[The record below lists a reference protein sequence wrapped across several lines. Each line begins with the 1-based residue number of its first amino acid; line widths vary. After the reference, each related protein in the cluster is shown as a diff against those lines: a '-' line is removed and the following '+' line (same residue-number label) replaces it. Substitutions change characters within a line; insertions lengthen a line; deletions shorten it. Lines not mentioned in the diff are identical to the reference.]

1 MQQEI
6 EIYELPEIEEIAFR
20 GFRGELDYPQIVNI
34 LEGSKDFDQAK
45 RVTTLEDI
53 QRSYSHLTN
62 CNPYRDMLFAEV
74 DGAAVAYCR
83 VFWQELLGGEMIY
96 WHFGTVLPDWRRR
109 GIGRVMLRWSERRL
123 TEIASV
129 HKQDAARFYQT
140 FGEDTQVGKE
150 PLVLSEGYEPVR
162 YDVEMARPLTG
173 KLPEVPMPESL
184 EVRPA
189 KDKHVRQIW
198 DASVEA
204 FRDHWGFSEPTEE
217 SFKEW
222 LEERTFNPELWKVAW
237 DGDQV
242 AGMVLNFIDDLEN
255 REYDRKRGYTET
267 ICVRR
272 PWRRRGLA
280 RSLIAQSFHF
290 LRDLGMEEAALG
302 VDTQNLSGAFRLYE
316 SLGFKQVK
324 RWTEYRKPFEV

>member
-1 MQQEI
+1 
-6 EIYELPEIEEIAFR
+6 
-20 GFRGELDYPQIVNI
+20 
-34 LEGSKDFDQAK
+34 
-45 RVTTLEDI
+45 
-53 QRSYSHLTN
+53 
-62 CNPYRDMLFAEV
+62 
-74 DGAAVAYCR
+74 
-83 VFWQELLGGEMIY
+83 
-96 WHFGTVLPDWRRR
+96 
-109 GIGRVMLRWSERRL
+109 
-123 TEIASV
+123 
-129 HKQDAARFYQT
+129 
-140 FGEDTQVGKE
+140 
-150 PLVLSEGYEPVR
+150 
-162 YDVEMARPLTG
+162 
-173 KLPEVPMPESL
+173 MPESL